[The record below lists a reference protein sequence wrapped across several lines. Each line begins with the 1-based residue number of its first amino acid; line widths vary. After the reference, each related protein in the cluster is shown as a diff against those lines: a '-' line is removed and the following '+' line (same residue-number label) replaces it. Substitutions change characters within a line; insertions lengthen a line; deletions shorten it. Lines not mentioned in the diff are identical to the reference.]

1 MSKRIQQAMADLV
14 LANHILSNEGV
25 LDAFGHVSVRNPDN
39 PDHFFLSR
47 SLSPQWV
54 QEQDIMEFDFDG
66 DEVSATGFSPYKERI
81 LHAKIYAARPD
92 VQAVCHHH
100 AASLIPFS
108 TTGVEVRPICHI
120 GGMFYEGVPVYDDY
134 DVSDGML
141 IVNPRE
147 GERIA
152 RTLGNKRGM
161 LLRGHGAI
169 VVGEDIRRTV
179 MASIY
184 LAKNAE
190 IQYRALQLGTP
201 RYLSYEEGRAAA
213 ETMFSENPLERAWTY
228 WRQRAWA
235 ARGEADS
242 SRVPV

>member
-1 MSKRIQQAMADLV
+1 MSERPQQAIEALV
-14 LANHILSNEGV
+14 LANHILSNEGI
-25 LDAFGHVSVRNPDN
+25 LDAFGHVSVRNPDE
-39 PDHFFLSR
+39 PGRFFLSR
-47 SLSPQWV
+47 SLSPQLV
-54 QEQDIMEFDFDG
+54 QAEDIMEFDLDG
-66 DEVSATGFSPYKERI
+66 NETSATGYRPYKERI

-100 AASLIPFS
+100 AISLIPFS

-152 RTLGNKRGM
+152 RTLNNKRAV
-161 LLRGHGAI
+161 LLRGHGCI

-184 LAKNAE
+184 LVQNAE

-201 RYLSYEEGRAAA
+201 SYLSYEEGRAAT
-213 ETMFSENPLERAWTY
+213 ETMFGEIPLERAWTY
-228 WRQRAWA
+228 WCHRALA
-235 ARGEADS
+235 ADQK
-242 SRVPV
+242 